1 MLRERRLI
9 IQEDNKTQELNM
21 GGLIRISQKGD
32 FSETV
37 KFLKYERRAVLLRH
51 LMECG
56 EEGVKALSSV
66 TPKDTGKTAES
77 WDYEITQE
85 KDRYTVTFKNT
96 NTNKYINIAVIL
108 QYGHATRNGGWV
120 EGRDYINPAIQPI
133 VDAIARRAWKDV
145 SRT

>member
-1 MLRERRLI
+1 
-9 IQEDNKTQELNM
+9 M
-21 GGLIRISQKGD
+21 GKLIRISQKGD

-37 KFLKYERRAVLLRH
+37 KFLKYERRASLLKH
-51 LMECG
+51 LRECG
-56 EEGVKALSSV
+56 EEGVKALSSA

-77 WDYEITQE
+77 WSYEIVEE
-85 KDRYTVTFKNT
+85 KNRYTIVFTNS
-96 NTNKYINIAVIL
+96 NTNKWVNIAMIL

-133 VDAIARRAWKDV
+133 FDAIARRAWKEV